1 MRYERDP
8 MSVRYDPAAGR
19 LLGRA
24 YARPGSWVTTEIKR
38 PDPGPRTR
46 EWLREQGIN
55 LFLTDAGGL
64 TTYERAF
71 QRSLYYSHH
80 GGGGR
85 VNPVWSLQRQWGNLT
100 PAGRLLQVRVG
111 PAADGRLAV
120 RRHRGQAWVAHPELQ
135 SGGIGSP
142 KQRFPA

>member
-19 LLGRA
+19 FLGRA
-24 YARPGSWVTTEIKR
+24 YIRPGAWVSTVVKR
-38 PDPGPRTR
+38 PDPGPSTR
-46 EWLREQGIN
+46 EWLRQHGIS
-55 LFLTDAGGL
+55 LFLTDDGGL

-71 QRSLYYSHH
+71 QRALYYGHH

-85 VNPVWSLQRQWGNLT
+85 VNPVWSLQRQWGDLV
-100 PAGRLLQVRVG
+100 PEGRVLRIRVG

-120 RRHRGQAWVAHPELQ
+120 RRRPGQAWTRHSELQ